1 MFIYLFLAVLDLRC
15 YAGFSL
21 VVESRGCSPVAK
33 CRLLVAVDSL
43 VTDHTTARGLGRC
56 GS

>member
-21 VVESRGCSPVAK
+21 VVESRGCSPVAVYE
-33 CRLLVAVDSL
+33 LLIAVACL
-43 VTDHTTARGLGRC
+43 VVAHGL
-56 GS
+56 